1 MGRQQP
7 RDGADDRA
15 LERRRRRQ
23 FYFPAVLFVLAVD
36 AGCATHAVPGNVPP
50 SPVSPSPQLGQSE
63 PEVWC
68 ASDKLP
74 PVEVFSG
81 VGGSLSS
88 LSERFR
94 EAHQRARAKQCTV
107 LATQQL
113 MIRYSF
119 GTLEARWKGADLG
132 RRANLYTPRVHALKA
147 VSHAVFLA
155 ALLFEE
161 PAGPDRESHLQDAL
175 RDISALRTDL
185 AESKTDA
192 AKAFLPDERSDQIA
206 ILTLTSKVLEGLR
219 NGQLDQNGRRDYFV
233 SIRRPLSE
241 NLRRASVAVLTTVHE
256 AVSAYKKEVDAKDST
271 AWASLVVLASV
282 SHQGRARD
290 IVVQYFERLLG
301 ETVSE
306 GASLENRLVI
316 LEGQSK
322 PAAQRSGLAGHNVD
336 RQFAEVI
343 FGDPGRL
350 QWDVMG
356 DSGGFLDSLLPNKKT
371 PK

>member
-1 MGRQQP
+1 
-7 RDGADDRA
+7 
-15 LERRRRRQ
+15 
-23 FYFPAVLFVLAVD
+23 
-36 AGCATHAVPGNVPP
+36 
-50 SPVSPSPQLGQSE
+50 
-63 PEVWC
+63 
-68 ASDKLP
+68 
-74 PVEVFSG
+74 
-81 VGGSLSS
+81 
-88 LSERFR
+88 
-94 EAHQRARAKQCTV
+94 
-107 LATQQL
+107 

-119 GTLEARWKGADLG
+119 GTLEARWKGVELG
-132 RRANLYTPRVHALKA
+132 RRADLYTPRLHAIKA

-175 RDISALRTDL
+175 RDMSALRTDL
-185 AESKTDA
+185 TDSKTDA

-206 ILTLTSKVLEGLR
+206 ILTLTSKALEGFR
-219 NGQLDQNGRRDYFV
+219 KGQLDQTGRRDYFV
-233 SIRRPLSE
+233 SIRRPLRE
-241 NLRRASVAVLTTVHE
+241 NLRRASVAVLTAVHE

-316 LEGQSK
+316 LEGQAK
-322 PAAQRSGLAGHNVD
+322 PAAQRAVLAGHNVD

-356 DSGGFLDSLLPNKKT
+356 DSGGFLDSLLPIKKT

>member
-1 MGRQQP
+1 MGRQQS
-7 RDGADDRA
+7 RDGAED
-15 LERRRRRQ
+15 EVFEPRRRRQ
-23 FYFPAVLFVLAVD
+23 FYFPAVLFVLAVE
-36 AGCATHAVPGNVPP
+36 AGCATHAVQGTVPA
-50 SPVSPSPQLGQSE
+50 SPVAASPQPGHSE
-63 PEVWC
+63 SEVWC

-94 EAHQRARAKQCTV
+94 EAHQRARARECTV

-119 GTLEARWKGADLG
+119 GTLEARWKGAELG
-132 RRANLYTPRVHALKA
+132 RQANLYTPRVHALKA

-161 PAGPDRESHLQDAL
+161 SAGPDRESHLQDTL

-185 AESKTDA
+185 AEPKTDA

-206 ILTLTSKVLEGLR
+206 ILTLTSKALEGFR
-219 NGQLDQNGRRDYFV
+219 HGQLDQNGRRDYFI

-241 NLRRASVAVLTTVHE
+241 NLRRASVAVLTSVHE

-271 AWASLVVLASV
+271 AWASLVVLANV

-316 LEGQSK
+316 LEGPSQ
-322 PAAQRSGLAGHNVD
+322 PAAQRAGLAGHNVD

-350 QWDVMG
+350 QRDVMG
-356 DSGGFLDSLLPNKKT
+356 DSRGFLDSLLPSKKT